1 MNRFIVKLEGLTI
14 KDNFTNKE
22 VIFTSENEVFDEMF
36 ILGGLG
42 EYEQTQYIR
51 ENW

>member
-1 MNRFIVKLEGLTI
+1 MMRFRVELDNLTI

-22 VIFTSENEVFDEMF
+22 VIFTSEDEVFDEMF